1 MLTTPT
7 PIKTRPCAPHDEASS
22 TPARRPARTPKTPT
36 TLSPAATPF
45 LSSSAKRRGDD
56 GGGGGATAFDANA
69 TTPEDVTDSLTR
81 SIASMKRS
89 ASVPNSSKNVFGTA
103 LVASD
108 DDDDDDDDDGGG
120 AFSRRI
126 SAEWTE
132 AALARERELGN
143 VTPPPGSAST
153 PEGYARVAARNAGT
167 SLRRALERPAE
178 YVGERTS
185 STLGDP
191 QRAAADL
198 THELETAL
206 GSCKRAVDDLA
217 RGGLDAD
224 AAAAVVTHGR
234 LSSVLLEEV
243 TVGAARARNAL
254 VNLTAAIRCVSQ
266 PTLGFNIHLIA
277 LVPFN

>member
-1 MLTTPT
+1 MY
-7 PIKTRPCAPHDEASS
+7 
-22 TPARRPARTPKTPT
+22 
-36 TLSPAATPF
+36 
-45 LSSSAKRRGDD
+45 KRQ
-56 GGGGGATAFDANA
+56 
-69 TTPEDVTDSLTR
+69 
-81 SIASMKRS
+81 
-89 ASVPNSSKNVFGTA
+89 
-103 LVASD
+103 
-108 DDDDDDDDDGGG
+108 
-120 AFSRRI
+120 
-126 SAEWTE
+126 
-132 AALARERELGN
+132 
-143 VTPPPGSAST
+143 
-153 PEGYARVAARNAGT
+153 
-167 SLRRALERPAE
+167 
-178 YVGERTS
+178 VGERTS

-266 PTLGFNIHLIA
+266 LTLGFNIHLIA